1 MNSAVF
7 AGTFDPVTNGHV
19 DLIRRALRVVD
30 RLTVAVASR
39 PEKQVLFSQEARV
52 EMIREALGAE
62 PRLEVAPFSGLLVE
76 YARERKIGIII
87 RGVRFVSDFEYE
99 FQMALMNRRLSD
111 QVDTI
116 FLMPSEAHT
125 FVNSTLSQRPSRHVA
140 RTSTTPP
147 GASSRR
153 IVSGS
158 RISTIPVSSRTVAV
172 QIVFD
177 PDIAGYSVGS
187 MMMNPASQSDRVA
200 GTTRFAWAATLPR
213 GSRSSRRRSQSW
225 SR

>member
-1 MNSAVF
+1 MNAVF

-39 PEKQVLFSQEARV
+39 PEKQVLFSQEERV
-52 EMIREALGAE
+52 ETIREAIGAE
-62 PRLEVAPFSGLLVE
+62 PRLAVEPFTGLLVE

-125 FVNSTLSQRPSRHVA
+125 FVNSTLIKEIARHGGDVA
-140 RTSTTPP
+140 PFVPP
-147 GASSRR
+147 G
-153 IVSGS
+153 
-158 RISTIPVSSRTVAV
+158 VAARLKTAL
-172 QIVFD
+172 Q
-177 PDIAGYSVGS
+177 AK
-187 MMMNPASQSDRVA
+187 R
-200 GTTRFAWAATLPR
+200 
-213 GSRSSRRRSQSW
+213 
-225 SR
+225 